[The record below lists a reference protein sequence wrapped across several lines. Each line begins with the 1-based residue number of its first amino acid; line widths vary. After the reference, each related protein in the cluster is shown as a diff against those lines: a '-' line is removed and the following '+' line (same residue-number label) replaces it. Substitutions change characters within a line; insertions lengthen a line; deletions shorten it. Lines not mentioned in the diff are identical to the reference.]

1 MQVRTMHFKSSVY
14 LLIWLAIALPP
25 LISGWG
31 YYMTPYVQRIHHTG
45 YDLYKPSGFIGHG
58 LGILGSLMIIVGVT
72 TYSLRKRFR
81 SLSKLGK
88 LRNWL
93 SFHIFLCSLGPFLV
107 ILHTSFRLT
116 GIIAIAFWS
125 MIIVVASG
133 VFGRYVYVRIPK
145 TPDGHFLNV
154 HQLHE
159 QRSQLIQT
167 FSQVVPGHENVLQAM
182 NIQMEVPRI
191 IRPSQALTWAFSQD
205 VLRFRSNH
213 KWETLASE
221 YNLTDEQTHA
231 GAQMVKGLQRNAQ
244 QIALLQP
251 FQKMFTYWHV
261 MHIPLAMVMF
271 VILIIHIAVAIAF
284 GYTWIFGA

>member
-1 MQVRTMHFKSSVY
+1 MQARARHVKSSLY

-25 LISGWG
+25 LISGWHF
-31 YYMTPYVQRIHHTG
+31 YMTPDALRIHQPG
-45 YDLYKPSGFIGHG
+45 YDLYKSSGLIGQG
-58 LGILGSLMIIVGVT
+58 LGVMGSLMIIVGVA
-72 TYSLRKRFR
+72 TYSIRKRFHR
-81 SLSKLGK
+81 LGKAGK

-107 ILHTSFRLT
+107 VLHTSFRLT

-159 QRSQLIQT
+159 QRRHMVET
-167 FSQVVPGHENVLQAM
+167 FSMVVPKHEAILQTM
-182 NIQMEVPRI
+182 NIQMEVPRLL
-191 IRPSQALTWAFSQD
+191 RPSEALTWAFSQD
-205 VLRFRSNH
+205 MLRFRRNH
-213 KWETLASE
+213 KWEHVASN
-221 YNLTDEQTHA
+221 YNLTDEQTDV
-231 GAQMVKGLQRNAQ
+231 GGKVVRNLQRNSQ

-261 MHIPLAMVMF
+261 MHVPLAMVMF
-271 VILIIHIAVAIAF
+271 IILIIHIAVAIAF
-284 GYTWIFGA
+284 GYTWIF

>member
-1 MQVRTMHFKSSVY
+1 MQARARHLKSSVY
-14 LLIWLAIALPP
+14 LLLWLGIALPP
-25 LISGWG
+25 LISGWN
-31 YYMTPYVQRIHHTG
+31 YYTTSYVQRIHLAG
-45 YDLYKPSGFIGHG
+45 YDMYKPSGTIGHG

-72 TYSLRKRFR
+72 TYSLRKRFHQ
-81 SLSKLGK
+81 LSKVGK

-107 ILHTSFRLT
+107 VLHTSFRLV

-159 QRSQLIQT
+159 QRSKMIET
-167 FSQVVPGHENVLQAM
+167 FSRLVPEHELVLEAM
-182 NIQMEVPRI
+182 NIQVEVPRLL
-191 IRPSQALTWAFSQD
+191 RPSQALTWALSQD
-205 VLRFRSNH
+205 MLRFKRNH
-213 KWETLASE
+213 KWERVAGKFR
-221 YNLTDEQTHA
+221 LTDEQTDL
-231 GAQMVKGLQRNAQ
+231 GGKMVRNMQRNSQ
-244 QIALLQP
+244 QIALMQP

-261 MHIPLAMVMF
+261 MHVPLAMVMF
-271 VILIIHIAVAIAF
+271 IILFIHVAVAVAF
-284 GYTWIFGA
+284 GYTWIF

>member
-1 MQVRTMHFKSSVY
+1 
-14 LLIWLAIALPP
+14 
-25 LISGWG
+25 
-31 YYMTPYVQRIHHTG
+31 MTPYVQRIHQTG
-45 YDLYKPSGFIGHG
+45 YDLYKPSGLIGHG

-72 TYSLRKRFR
+72 SYSIRKRSHR
-81 SLSKLGK
+81 LNKVGK

-107 ILHTSFRLT
+107 VLHTSFRLT

-125 MIIVVASG
+125 MVIVVASG

-159 QRSQLIQT
+159 QRRHMVET
-167 FSQVVPGHENVLQAM
+167 FSRVVPQHEVILQTM
-182 NIQMEVPRI
+182 NIQMEVPRLL
-191 IRPSQALTWAFSQD
+191 RPSQALTWAFSQD
-205 VLRFRSNH
+205 MLRFRRNH
-213 KWETLASE
+213 KWENVASE
-221 YNLTDEQTHA
+221 YNLTSEQA
-231 GAQMVKGLQRNAQ
+231 DVGGKVVRSLQRNSQ

-261 MHIPLAMVMF
+261 MHVPLAMVMF
-271 VILIIHIAVAIAF
+271 VILIIHIAVAVAF
-284 GYTWIFGA
+284 GYTWIF